1 MTDNYFSRSGIRAT
15 HLKAL
20 AKGSPLHYRHS
31 VDNPQAGRTASR
43 TALQANHC
51 AILEPDRFATDYAA
65 WTGKT
70 RRGKAWDQWQAD
82 HPGVTGLSA
91 REHAEATRIGEAV
104 RSHPVA
110 GPMVCGAQYIE
121 HTHSWQHLPT
131 FLPCLMRA
139 DLIKE
144 TGQRVLLGDVKAV
157 ESTDIKAITRQAY
170 RLGWPLQMA
179 HYRDGVQDMYGYP
192 VRPIE
197 TSVALI
203 CVESSAPHDVAVV
216 YLSDELMEHAAA
228 EHSRLLRIIER
239 CRQSGVWPGRH
250 LSAEVMDLPPWLE
263 PQLMDSRGA
272 EQ

>member
-1 MTDNYFSRSGIRAT
+1 MTDSYFTRSGVRAT

-104 RSHPVA
+104 RNHPVA
-110 GPMVCGAQYIE
+110 GPIVCGAQHIE
-121 HTHSWQHLPT
+121 HTHSWEDAVAG
-131 FLPCLMRA
+131 LPCLMRA
-139 DLIKE
+139 DLIGQ
-144 TGQRVLLGDVKAV
+144 TGRRVLLGDVKAV
-157 ESTDIKAITRQAY
+157 ESTDTKAITRQAY

-179 HYRDGVQDMYGYP
+179 HYLDGVLDLFGHD
-192 VRPIE
+192 VE

-216 YLSDELMEHAAA
+216 YLADEVMDHAAA
-228 EHSRLLRIIER
+228 QRLMLLDTIRR
-239 CRQSGVWPGRH
+239 CTEYGVWPGRH

-263 PQLMDSRGA
+263 PQLMDSRGGM
-272 EQ
+272 

>member
-1 MTDNYFSRSGIRAT
+1 MTDNYFSRSGVRAT

-20 AKGSPLHYRHS
+20 AKGSPLHYRYS

-104 RSHPVA
+104 RNHPVA
-110 GPMVCGAQYIE
+110 GPIVCGAQHIE
-121 HTHSWQHLPT
+121 HSHSWGDGST
-131 FLPCLMRA
+131 GLPCLMRA
-139 DLIKE
+139 DLIGQ
-144 TGQRVLLGDVKAV
+144 TGRRVLLGDVKAV
-157 ESTDIKAITRQAY
+157 ESTDVKAITRQAY

-179 HYRDGVQDMYGYP
+179 HYLDGVLDMFDD
-192 VRPIE
+192 VE

-216 YLSDELMEHAAA
+216 YLSDEVMDHAAA
-228 EHSRLLRIIER
+228 ERRRLMSIIKR
-239 CRQSGVWPGRH
+239 CAESGVWPGRH

-263 PQLMDSRGA
+263 PQLMDSRGG